1 MTNTFWVIPQDSM
14 VVVKHTDDLSNVV
27 VTVNA
32 YRGISD
38 GNTSTQIPV
47 CIGLTP
53 PSEGFVPYEDLTQEI
68 VEGWLN
74 ENTDVLS
81 LDEELAVQLDN
92 IINPKTEVLPNPF

>member
-14 VVVKHTDDLSNVV
+14 VVVKHTDGLSNVV